1 MIEELMNELIFQ
13 YTRDKKKVEPRNK
26 ELENFMQFYL
36 EFLEGLRDDEH
47 KYIQYRTLGL
57 ALINQN
63 KSQFYKRI
71 REGIRI
77 IHNRSTNYKGIVS
90 GKAFGSRRGRSRRLV
105 R

>member
-47 KYIQYRTLGL
+47 KYIHYRTLGL

-77 IHNRSTNYKGIVS
+77 IHNR
-90 GKAFGSRRGRSRRLV
+90 GKNNQGFFTSEAFRSRRRWPRRLV
-105 R
+105 